1 MLLTQTCTALAV
13 VPLPEGVPFTP
24 DEPGLFFTE
33 SEARMEYQQ
42 KHTAIEQLELALDVI
57 ETRDEMF
64 ERLNKE
70 FEDYVKADKKEDAV
84 INDKINKLER
94 QNKILSWA
102 SILILAAAAFE

>member
-1 MLLTQTCTALAV
+1 
-13 VPLPEGVPFTP
+13 
-24 DEPGLFFTE
+24 
-33 SEARMEYQQ
+33 MEYQQ